1 MADLDITQPNKGLEL
16 KFRTIILT
24 YLLSFRKSILLL
36 FLVYLLN
43 LKKDSEAFQKAQSV
57 TKQHKFNCKSQ
68 SIDRKN
74 AEKITDSQQNDND
87 SPYEKQ
93 LNEYIRVIILLIAM
107 FGGKGRL
114 KTLLATLVKAE
125 LTAVETAIKCD
136 LLQPVYCYVRNQG
149 YAITLSMKNSLLKRG
164 VNEFKA
170 DSLFSDSVPML
181 SYTDE
186 LGEVP
191 PVPLPTPLMPV
202 NPDNTT
208 SVINGIGRS
217 IQDSVMAS
225 TDVIQQPPSIPDT
238 TVPVNT
244 GTAQQPYIAITE
256 PEAVTPTEIVP
267 PPPAEG
273 IPAGKTGTTPP
284 SGGKGEGIP
293 PVPPTGKEGQGGKRP
308 RGRWLSQNSEK
319 RLREISIQACIHA
332 AKMTYRVIAPLV
344 PLVVQWIYEGRNKD
358 YILNQIENMAD
369 LRGKADA
376 IVLQIT
382 LMTNQAIQRQ
392 NMLDLG
398 FKSAKWIHVPGEFTS
413 RKTHKNF
420 NGQTF
425 DLTEGLFDTD
435 VQRNVFPCEL
445 WYCRCVMKGIIP
457 KELL

>member
-57 TKQHKFNCKSQ
+57 TKQHRFNVKSQ
-68 SIDRKN
+68 LKDRKN
-74 AEKITDSQQNDND
+74 AEKTTYSQQNDND

-93 LNEYIRVIILLIAM
+93 LNSYIQVIILLIAM

-114 KTLLATLVKAE
+114 KSLLATLVKAE

-136 LLQPVYCYVRNQG
+136 LLQPVYYYVRNQG
-149 YAITLSMKNSLLKRG
+149 YAITLSMKNNLLKRG

-202 NPDNTT
+202 NPKQTDET
-208 SVINGIGRS
+208 INSIGRS

-273 IPAGKTGTTPP
+273 IPAGTTGTTPP
-284 SGGKGEGIP
+284 GGGEGIP
-293 PVPPTGKEGQGGKRP
+293 PTPPKSKEGQGGKRP

>member
-57 TKQHKFNCKSQ
+57 TKQHRFNVKSQ
-68 SIDRKN
+68 LKDRKN
-74 AEKITDSQQNDND
+74 AEKITYPQQNSND
-87 SPYEKQ
+87 LPYEKQ
-93 LNEYIRVIILLIAM
+93 LNSYIQVIILLIAM

-114 KTLLATLVKAE
+114 KSLLATLVKAE

-136 LLQPVYCYVRNQG
+136 LLQPVYSYVRNQG
-149 YAITLSMKNSLLKRG
+149 YAITLSMKNNLLKRG

-202 NPDNTT
+202 NPKQTT
-208 SVINGIGRS
+208 DTINSIGRS

-273 IPAGKTGTTPP
+273 IPAGKTGITPP
-284 SGGKGEGIP
+284 GGGEGIP
-293 PVPPTGKEGQGGKRP
+293 PTPPKSKEGQGGKRP

>member
-1 MADLDITQPNKGLEL
+1 
-16 KFRTIILT
+16 
-24 YLLSFRKSILLL
+24 
-36 FLVYLLN
+36 
-43 LKKDSEAFQKAQSV
+43 
-57 TKQHKFNCKSQ
+57 
-68 SIDRKN
+68 
-74 AEKITDSQQNDND
+74 
-87 SPYEKQ
+87 
-93 LNEYIRVIILLIAM
+93 
-107 FGGKGRL
+107 
-114 KTLLATLVKAE
+114 
-125 LTAVETAIKCD
+125 
-136 LLQPVYCYVRNQG
+136 
-149 YAITLSMKNSLLKRG
+149 
-164 VNEFKA
+164 
-170 DSLFSDSVPML
+170 
-181 SYTDE
+181 
-186 LGEVP
+186 
-191 PVPLPTPLMPV
+191 
-202 NPDNTT
+202 
-208 SVINGIGRS
+208 
-217 IQDSVMAS
+217 MAS

-273 IPAGKTGTTPP
+273 IPAGKTGITPP
-284 SGGKGEGIP
+284 GGGEGIP
-293 PVPPTGKEGQGGKRP
+293 PTPPKSREGQGGKRP

-344 PLVVQWIYEGRNKD
+344 PLVVNWIYEGRNKD

-398 FKSAKWIHVPGEFTS
+398 FKSARWIHVPGEFTS

>member
-68 SIDRKN
+68 SKDRKN

-93 LNEYIRVIILLIAM
+93 LNDYIRVIILLIAM

-149 YAITLSMKNSLLKRG
+149 YAITLSMKNNLLKRG

-191 PVPLPTPLMPV
+191 PVPLPTLLMPV
-202 NPDNTT
+202 NPMQTT
-208 SVINGIGRS
+208 DTINSIGRN

-225 TDVIQQPPSIPDT
+225 TDVIQQPQTIPDT

-273 IPAGKTGTTPP
+273 IPAGKTGITPP
-284 SGGKGEGIP
+284 GGGEGIP
-293 PVPPTGKEGQGGKRP
+293 PTPPKSQGGQGGKRP

-344 PLVVQWIYEGRNKD
+344 PLVVNWIYEGRNKD

-398 FKSAKWIHVPGEFTS
+398 FKSARWIHVPGEFTS
-413 RKTHKNF
+413 RKTHKEF
-420 NGQTF
+420 NGQMF

>member
-1 MADLDITQPNKGLEL
+1 MADLDVTQPNKGLEL

-57 TKQHKFNCKSQ
+57 TKQHRFNVKSQ
-68 SIDRKN
+68 LKDRKN
-74 AEKITDSQQNDND
+74 AEKTTYSQQNDND
-87 SPYEKQ
+87 SAYEKQ
-93 LNEYIRVIILLIAM
+93 LNSYIQVIILLIAM

-114 KTLLATLVKAE
+114 KSLLATLVKAE

-136 LLQPVYCYVRNQG
+136 LLQPVYSYVRNQG
-149 YAITLSMKNSLLKRG
+149 YAITLSIKNNLLKRG

-202 NPDNTT
+202 NPKQTDET
-208 SVINGIGRS
+208 INSIGRS

-273 IPAGKTGTTPP
+273 IPAGKTGITPP
-284 SGGKGEGIP
+284 GGGEGIP
-293 PVPPTGKEGQGGKRP
+293 PTPPKSKEGQGGKRP

-319 RLREISIQACIHA
+319 RLREISIQACIAA

>member
-1 MADLDITQPNKGLEL
+1 MADLDVTQPNRGLEL

-57 TKQHKFNCKSQ
+57 TKQHRFNVKSQ
-68 SIDRKN
+68 LKAGNN
-74 AEKITDSQQNDND
+74 AEKITYSQQNGDD
-87 SPYEKQ
+87 SAYEKQ

-114 KTLLATLVKAE
+114 KSLLATLVKAE
-125 LTAVETAIKCD
+125 LTAVETAIRCD

-149 YAITLSMKNSLLKRG
+149 YAITLSMKNNLLKRG

-202 NPDNTT
+202 NPKQTT
-208 SVINGIGRS
+208 ETINSIGRS

-273 IPAGKTGTTPP
+273 IPAGTTGITPP
-284 SGGKGEGIP
+284 GGGEGIP
-293 PVPPTGKEGQGGKRP
+293 PTPPKSKEGQSGKRP

-344 PLVVQWIYEGRNKD
+344 PLVVNWIYEGRNKD

>member
-68 SIDRKN
+68 SKDRKN

-93 LNEYIRVIILLIAM
+93 LNDYIRVIILLIAM

-114 KTLLATLVKAE
+114 KSLLATLVKAE

-136 LLQPVYCYVRNQG
+136 LLQPVYSYVRNQG
-149 YAITLSMKNSLLKRG
+149 YAITLSMKNNLLKRG

-170 DSLFSDSVPML
+170 DSLFLDSVPML

-202 NPDNTT
+202 NPKQTDET
-208 SVINGIGRS
+208 INSIGRS

-225 TDVIQQPPSIPDT
+225 TDVIQQPQTIPDT

-284 SGGKGEGIP
+284 GGGEGIP
-293 PVPPTGKEGQGGKRP
+293 PTPPKSQGGQGGKRP

-358 YILNQIENMAD
+358 YILDQIENMAD

-398 FKSAKWIHVPGEFTS
+398 FKSARWIHVPGEFTS

>member
-1 MADLDITQPNKGLEL
+1 MADLDVTQPNKGLEL
-16 KFRTIILT
+16 KFRAIILT

-43 LKKDSEAFQKAQSV
+43 LKKDSEAFQKVQSL
-57 TKQHKFNCKSQ
+57 TKQHRFNCKSQ
-68 SIDRKN
+68 SKDRKN

-87 SPYEKQ
+87 TAYEKQ
-93 LNEYIRVIILLIAM
+93 LNDYIRVIILLIAM

-114 KTLLATLVKAE
+114 KSLLATLVKAE
-125 LTAVETAIKCD
+125 LTAIETAIKCD

-149 YAITLSMKNSLLKRG
+149 YAITLSMKNNLLKRG

-202 NPDNTT
+202 NPKQTDET
-208 SVINGIGRS
+208 INSIGRS

-244 GTAQQPYIAITE
+244 GTAQQPYVAITE
-256 PEAVTPTEIVP
+256 PEAVTPMEIVP

-273 IPAGKTGTTPP
+273 IPAGKTGITPP
-284 SGGKGEGIP
+284 GGGEGIP
-293 PVPPTGKEGQGGKRP
+293 PTPPKSQEGQGGKRP

-344 PLVVQWIYEGRNKD
+344 PLVVNWIYEGRNKD

>member
-43 LKKDSEAFQKAQSV
+43 LKKDSEAFQKAQRL
-57 TKQHKFNCKSQ
+57 TKQHRFNCKSQ
-68 SIDRKN
+68 PKGGKN
-74 AEKITDSQQNDND
+74 AEKITYSQQNDDD
-87 SPYEKQ
+87 SAYEKQ
-93 LNEYIRVIILLIAM
+93 LNSYIQVIILLIAM

-114 KTLLATLVKAE
+114 KSLLATLVKAE

-149 YAITLSMKNSLLKRG
+149 YAITLSMKNNLLKRG

-170 DSLFSDSVPML
+170 DSLFSDSVPLL

-191 PVPLPTPLMPV
+191 PAPLPTPLTPV
-202 NPDNTT
+202 NPKQTDET
-208 SVINGIGRS
+208 INSIGQS

-273 IPAGKTGTTPP
+273 IPAGKTGITPP
-284 SGGKGEGIP
+284 GGGEGIP
-293 PVPPTGKEGQGGKRP
+293 PTPPKSKEGQGGKRS

-344 PLVVQWIYEGRNKD
+344 PLVVNWIYEGRNKD
-358 YILNQIENMAD
+358 YILDQIENMAD

-435 VQRNVFPCEL
+435 VQRKVFPCEL

>member
-43 LKKDSEAFQKAQSV
+43 LKKDSEAFQKAQSL
-57 TKQHKFNCKSQ
+57 TKQHRFNVKSQ
-68 SIDRKN
+68 LKGGYN
-74 AEKITDSQQNDND
+74 AEKTTDSQQNDDD
-87 SPYEKQ
+87 SAYEKQ
-93 LNEYIRVIILLIAM
+93 LNSYIQVIILLIAM
-107 FGGKGRL
+107 FGGKGKL
-114 KTLLATLVKAE
+114 KSLLATLVKAE

-136 LLQPVYCYVRNQG
+136 LLQPVYSYVRNQG
-149 YAITLSMKNSLLKRG
+149 YAITLSMKNNLLKRG

-170 DSLFSDSVPML
+170 DSLFSDSVPIL

-191 PVPLPTPLMPV
+191 PAPLPTPLMPV
-202 NPDNTT
+202 DSKQTT
-208 SVINGIGRS
+208 ETINSIGRN

-244 GTAQQPYIAITE
+244 GTAQQPYVAITE

-273 IPAGKTGTTPP
+273 IPAGKTGITPP
-284 SGGKGEGIP
+284 SGGEGIP
-293 PVPPTGKEGQGGKRP
+293 PTPPKSKEGQGGKRP

-344 PLVVQWIYEGRNKD
+344 PLVVNWIYEGRNKD

-420 NGQTF
+420 NGQAF

>member
-1 MADLDITQPNKGLEL
+1 MADLDVTQPNKGLEL

-57 TKQHKFNCKSQ
+57 TKQHRFNVKSQ
-68 SIDRKN
+68 LKDRKN
-74 AEKITDSQQNDND
+74 AEKITDSQQNDDD

-93 LNEYIRVIILLIAM
+93 LNDYIRVIILLIAM

-114 KTLLATLVKAE
+114 KSLLATLVKAE

-149 YAITLSMKNSLLKRG
+149 YAITLSMKNNLLKRG

-202 NPDNTT
+202 NPKQT
-208 SVINGIGRS
+208 SDTINSIGRS

-273 IPAGKTGTTPP
+273 IPAGKTGITPP
-284 SGGKGEGIP
+284 GGGEGIP
-293 PVPPTGKEGQGGKRP
+293 PTPPKPREEQGGKRP

-344 PLVVQWIYEGRNKD
+344 PLVVNWIYEGRNKD
-358 YILNQIENMAD
+358 YILTQIENMAD

>member
-57 TKQHKFNCKSQ
+57 TKQHRFNVKSQ
-68 SIDRKN
+68 LKDRKN
-74 AEKITDSQQNDND
+74 AEKITDSQQNDDD
-87 SPYEKQ
+87 SAYEKQ
-93 LNEYIRVIILLIAM
+93 LNSYIQVIILLIAM
-107 FGGKGRL
+107 FGGKGKL
-114 KTLLATLVKAE
+114 KSLLATLVKAE

-136 LLQPVYCYVRNQG
+136 LLQPVYSYVRNQG
-149 YAITLSMKNSLLKRG
+149 YAVTLSMKNNLIKRG

-191 PVPLPTPLMPV
+191 PAPLPTPLMPV
-202 NPDNTT
+202 NPKQTT
-208 SVINGIGRS
+208 ETINSIGRS

-273 IPAGKTGTTPP
+273 IPAGTTGTTPP
-284 SGGKGEGIP
+284 GGGEGIP
-293 PVPPTGKEGQGGKRP
+293 PTPPKSREGQGGKRP

-344 PLVVQWIYEGRNKD
+344 PLVVNWIYEGRNKD

-398 FKSAKWIHVPGEFTS
+398 FKSARWIHVPGEFTS

>member
-1 MADLDITQPNKGLEL
+1 MADLDVTQPNKGLEL
-16 KFRTIILT
+16 KFRAIILT

-57 TKQHKFNCKSQ
+57 TKQHRFNVKSQ
-68 SIDRKN
+68 LKDRKN

-87 SPYEKQ
+87 SAYEKQ
-93 LNEYIRVIILLIAM
+93 LNSYIQVIILLIAM
-107 FGGKGRL
+107 FGGKGKL
-114 KTLLATLVKAE
+114 KSLLATLVKAE
-125 LTAVETAIKCD
+125 LTAVETSIKCD
-136 LLQPVYCYVRNQG
+136 LLQPVYSYVRNQG
-149 YAITLSMKNSLLKRG
+149 YAITLSMKNNLIKRG

-191 PVPLPTPLMPV
+191 PAPLPTPLMPV
-202 NPDNTT
+202 NPKQTT
-208 SVINGIGRS
+208 ETINSIGRS

-244 GTAQQPYIAITE
+244 GTAQQPYVAITE

-273 IPAGKTGTTPP
+273 IPAGTTGTTPP
-284 SGGKGEGIP
+284 GGGEGIP
-293 PVPPTGKEGQGGKRP
+293 PTPPKSREGQGGKRP

-344 PLVVQWIYEGRNKD
+344 PLVVNWIYEGRNKD

-398 FKSAKWIHVPGEFTS
+398 FKSARWIHVPGEFTS

>member
-57 TKQHKFNCKSQ
+57 TKQHRFNVKSQ
-68 SIDRKN
+68 LKDRKN

-87 SPYEKQ
+87 SAYEKQ

-149 YAITLSMKNSLLKRG
+149 YAITLSMKNNLLKRG

-202 NPDNTT
+202 NPKQTAET
-208 SVINGIGRS
+208 INSIGRS

-256 PEAVTPTEIVP
+256 
-267 PPPAEG
+267 
-273 IPAGKTGTTPP
+273 GKTGITPP
-284 SGGKGEGIP
+284 GGGGGIP
-293 PVPPTGKEGQGGKRP
+293 PTPPKSKEGQGGKRP

-344 PLVVQWIYEGRNKD
+344 PLVVNWIYEGRNKD

>member
-1 MADLDITQPNKGLEL
+1 MADLDVTQPNKGLEL

-43 LKKDSEAFQKAQSV
+43 LKKDSEAFQKAQSL

-68 SIDRKN
+68 SKDRKN

-93 LNEYIRVIILLIAM
+93 LNDYIRVIILLIAM
-107 FGGKGRL
+107 FGGKGKL
-114 KTLLATLVKAE
+114 KSLLATLVKAE

-149 YAITLSMKNSLLKRG
+149 YAITLSMKDNLLKRG

-202 NPDNTT
+202 NPKQTDET
-208 SVINGIGRS
+208 INSIGRN

-273 IPAGKTGTTPP
+273 IPAGKTGITPP
-284 SGGKGEGIP
+284 GGGEGIP
-293 PVPPTGKEGQGGKRP
+293 PTPPKSREGQGGKRP

-319 RLREISIQACIHA
+319 RLREISIQACIAA

-398 FKSAKWIHVPGEFTS
+398 FKSARWIHVPGEFTS

-425 DLTEGLFDTD
+425 DLTEGLFDSD

>member
-57 TKQHKFNCKSQ
+57 TKQHRFNVKSQ
-68 SIDRKN
+68 LKDRKN

-114 KTLLATLVKAE
+114 KSLLATLVKAE

-149 YAITLSMKNSLLKRG
+149 YAITLSMKNNLLKRG

-202 NPDNTT
+202 DSKQTT
-208 SVINGIGRS
+208 DTINGIGRS

-244 GTAQQPYIAITE
+244 GTAQQPYNRAGSGNTDGNYTATTGRRDTGRKNRHNTAWRGWRNTTYTAEVKRGAGRKTAKRALAFSEFRKETE
-256 PEAVTPTEIVP
+256 RNQH
-267 PPPAEG
+267 
-273 IPAGKTGTTPP
+273 TGVHTC
-284 SGGKGEGIP
+284 
-293 PVPPTGKEGQGGKRP
+293 
-308 RGRWLSQNSEK
+308 SQND
-319 RLREISIQACIHA
+319 IQSHSTLSTVSCE
-332 AKMTYRVIAPLV
+332 L
-344 PLVVQWIYEGRNKD
+344 
-358 YILNQIENMAD
+358 D
-369 LRGKADA
+369 LRRPE
-376 IVLQIT
+376 
-382 LMTNQAIQRQ
+382 QR
-392 NMLDLG
+392 LYPEPD
-398 FKSAKWIHVPGEFTS
+398 
-413 RKTHKNF
+413 
-420 NGQTF
+420 
-425 DLTEGLFDTD
+425 
-435 VQRNVFPCEL
+435 
-445 WYCRCVMKGIIP
+445 
-457 KELL
+457 

>member
-57 TKQHKFNCKSQ
+57 TKQHRFNVKSQ
-68 SIDRKN
+68 LKDRKN
-74 AEKITDSQQNDND
+74 AEKITDSQQNSND

-93 LNEYIRVIILLIAM
+93 LNSYIQVIILLIAM

-114 KTLLATLVKAE
+114 KSLLATLVKAE

-149 YAITLSMKNSLLKRG
+149 YAITLSMKNNLLKRG

-170 DSLFSDSVPML
+170 DSLFSDSVPLL

-191 PVPLPTPLMPV
+191 PAPLPTPLMPV
-202 NPDNTT
+202 NPKQTDET
-208 SVINGIGRS
+208 INSIGRS

-273 IPAGKTGTTPP
+273 IPAGTTGITPP
-284 SGGKGEGIP
+284 GGGEGIP
-293 PVPPTGKEGQGGKRP
+293 PTPPKSQGGQGGKRP

-420 NGQTF
+420 NGQIF

>member
-1 MADLDITQPNKGLEL
+1 MADLDVTQPNKGLEL

-43 LKKDSEAFQKAQSV
+43 LKKDSEAFQKAQSL
-57 TKQHKFNCKSQ
+57 TKQHRFNVKSQ
-68 SIDRKN
+68 LKDRKN
-74 AEKITDSQQNDND
+74 AEKTTYSQQNDND
-87 SPYEKQ
+87 SAYEKQ
-93 LNEYIRVIILLIAM
+93 LNSYIQVIILLIAM

-114 KTLLATLVKAE
+114 KSLLATLVKAE

-149 YAITLSMKNSLLKRG
+149 YAITLSMKNNLLKRG

-170 DSLFSDSVPML
+170 GSLFSDSVPML

-202 NPDNTT
+202 NPKQTDET
-208 SVINGIGRS
+208 INSIGRS

-267 PPPAEG
+267 PSPAEG
-273 IPAGKTGTTPP
+273 IPAGKTGITPP
-284 SGGKGEGIP
+284 GGGEGIP
-293 PVPPTGKEGQGGKRP
+293 PTPPKSREGQGGKRP

-344 PLVVQWIYEGRNKD
+344 PLVVNWIYEGRNKD

>member
-43 LKKDSEAFQKAQSV
+43 LKKDSEAFQKAQSL
-57 TKQHKFNCKSQ
+57 TKQHRFNVKSQ
-68 SIDRKN
+68 LKDRKN
-74 AEKITDSQQNDND
+74 AEKTTYSQQNDND
-87 SPYEKQ
+87 TAYEKQ
-93 LNEYIRVIILLIAM
+93 LNSYIQVIILLIAM
-107 FGGKGRL
+107 FGGKGKL
-114 KTLLATLVKAE
+114 KSLLATLVKAE

-149 YAITLSMKNSLLKRG
+149 YAITLSMKSNLLKRG

-202 NPDNTT
+202 NPKQTT
-208 SVINGIGRS
+208 DTINGIGRN

-273 IPAGKTGTTPP
+273 IPAGKTDTTPP
-284 SGGKGEGIP
+284 GGGEGIP
-293 PVPPTGKEGQGGKRP
+293 PTPPKSQGGQGGKRP

-398 FKSAKWIHVPGEFTS
+398 FKSARWIHVPGEFTS

-457 KELL
+457 KELI

>member
-57 TKQHKFNCKSQ
+57 TKQHRFNVKSQ
-68 SIDRKN
+68 LKDRKN

-125 LTAVETAIKCD
+125 LTAVETAIRCD

-149 YAITLSMKNSLLKRG
+149 YAITLSMKNNLLKRG

-202 NPDNTT
+202 NPKQTAET
-208 SVINGIGRS
+208 INSIGRS

-273 IPAGKTGTTPP
+273 IPAGKTGITPP
-284 SGGKGEGIP
+284 GGGEGIP
-293 PVPPTGKEGQGGKRP
+293 PTPPKSKEGQGGKRP

>member
-1 MADLDITQPNKGLEL
+1 MADLDVTQPNKGLEL

-57 TKQHKFNCKSQ
+57 TKQHRFNCKSQ
-68 SIDRKN
+68 PKGGKN
-74 AEKITDSQQNDND
+74 AEKITYSQQNDDD
-87 SPYEKQ
+87 SAYEKQ
-93 LNEYIRVIILLIAM
+93 LNSYIQVIILLIAM

-114 KTLLATLVKAE
+114 KSLLATLVKAE

-149 YAITLSMKNSLLKRG
+149 YAITLSMRNSLLKRG

-170 DSLFSDSVPML
+170 DSLFSDSVPLL

-191 PVPLPTPLMPV
+191 PAPLPTPLMPV
-202 NPDNTT
+202 DSKQTT
-208 SVINGIGRS
+208 ETINSIGQS

-225 TDVIQQPPSIPDT
+225 TDVIQQPQSIPDT

-273 IPAGKTGTTPP
+273 IPAGKTGMTPP
-284 SGGKGEGIP
+284 GGGGGIP
-293 PVPPTGKEGQGGKRP
+293 PTPPKLKEGQGGKRP

-344 PLVVQWIYEGRNKD
+344 PLVVNWIYEGRNKD

-398 FKSAKWIHVPGEFTS
+398 FKSARWIHVPGEFTS

-425 DLTEGLFDTD
+425 DLNEGLFDTD
-435 VQRNVFPCEL
+435 VQRKVFPCEL

>member
-1 MADLDITQPNKGLEL
+1 MADLDVTQPNKGLEL
-16 KFRTIILT
+16 KFRAIILT

-43 LKKDSEAFQKAQSV
+43 LKKDSEAFQKAQSL
-57 TKQHKFNCKSQ
+57 TKQHRFNSKSQ
-68 SIDRKN
+68 SKDRKN

-87 SPYEKQ
+87 TPYEKQ
-93 LNEYIRVIILLIAM
+93 LNDYIRVIILLIAM
-107 FGGKGRL
+107 FSGKGRL
-114 KTLLATLVKAE
+114 KSLLATLVKAE

-149 YAITLSMKNSLLKRG
+149 YAITLSMKNNLLKRG

-170 DSLFSDSVPML
+170 DSLFSESVPML

-202 NPDNTT
+202 NPKQTT
-208 SVINGIGRS
+208 ETINSIGRS

-273 IPAGKTGTTPP
+273 IPAGKTGITPP
-284 SGGKGEGIP
+284 GGGEGIP
-293 PVPPTGKEGQGGKRP
+293 PTPPKSREGQGGKRP

-382 LMTNQAIQRQ
+382 LMTNQAVQRQ

-398 FKSAKWIHVPGEFTS
+398 FKSARWIHVPGEFTS

>member
-1 MADLDITQPNKGLEL
+1 MADLDVTQPNKGLEL

-43 LKKDSEAFQKAQSV
+43 LKKDSEAFQKAQSL
-57 TKQHKFNCKSQ
+57 TKQHRFNCKSQ
-68 SIDRKN
+68 LKDRKN
-74 AEKITDSQQNDND
+74 AEKTTYSQQNDND

-93 LNEYIRVIILLIAM
+93 LNSYIQVIILLIAM

-114 KTLLATLVKAE
+114 KSLLATLIKAE

-136 LLQPVYCYVRNQG
+136 LLQPVYSYVRNQG
-149 YAITLSMKNSLLKRG
+149 YAITLSMKNNLLKRG

-170 DSLFSDSVPML
+170 DSLFSDSVPLL

-202 NPDNTT
+202 NPKQTDET
-208 SVINGIGRS
+208 INSIGRS

-273 IPAGKTGTTPP
+273 IPAGKTGITPP
-284 SGGKGEGIP
+284 GGGEGIP
-293 PVPPTGKEGQGGKRP
+293 PTPPKSREGQGEKRP

-319 RLREISIQACIHA
+319 RLREISIQACIAA

-457 KELL
+457 KEL

>member
-1 MADLDITQPNKGLEL
+1 MADLDVTQPNKGLEL

-57 TKQHKFNCKSQ
+57 TKQHRFNVKSQ
-68 SIDRKN
+68 LKDRKN
-74 AEKITDSQQNDND
+74 AEKITDSQQNSDD

-93 LNEYIRVIILLIAM
+93 LNSYIQVIILLIAM

-114 KTLLATLVKAE
+114 KSLLATLVKAE
-125 LTAVETAIKCD
+125 LTAVETAIRCD
-136 LLQPVYCYVRNQG
+136 LLQPVYSYVRNQG
-149 YAITLSMKNSLLKRG
+149 YAITLSMKNNLLKRG

-202 NPDNTT
+202 NPKQTDET
-208 SVINGIGRS
+208 INSIGRS

-273 IPAGKTGTTPP
+273 IPAGKTGITPP
-284 SGGKGEGIP
+284 GGGEGIP
-293 PVPPTGKEGQGGKRP
+293 PTPPKSKEGQGGKRP

>member
-57 TKQHKFNCKSQ
+57 TKQHRFNVKSQ
-68 SIDRKN
+68 LKDRKN
-74 AEKITDSQQNDND
+74 AEKTTYSQQNDND
-87 SPYEKQ
+87 SAYEKQ
-93 LNEYIRVIILLIAM
+93 LNSYIQVIILLIAM

-114 KTLLATLVKAE
+114 KSLLATLVKAE

-136 LLQPVYCYVRNQG
+136 LLQPVYSYVRNQG
-149 YAITLSMKNSLLKRG
+149 YAITLSMKNNLLKRG

-202 NPDNTT
+202 NPKQTT
-208 SVINGIGRS
+208 DTINGIGRS

-273 IPAGKTGTTPP
+273 IPAGKTGITPP
-284 SGGKGEGIP
+284 GGGEGIP
-293 PVPPTGKEGQGGKRP
+293 PTPPKSREGQGGKRP

-319 RLREISIQACIHA
+319 RLREISIQACIAA

-398 FKSAKWIHVPGEFTS
+398 FKSARWIHVPGEFTS

>member
-57 TKQHKFNCKSQ
+57 TKQHRFNVKSQ
-68 SIDRKN
+68 LKDRKN
-74 AEKITDSQQNDND
+74 AEKTTVSQQNDD
-87 SPYEKQ
+87 ESPYEKQ
-93 LNEYIRVIILLIAM
+93 LNSYIQVIILLIAM

-114 KTLLATLVKAE
+114 KSLLATLVKAE
-125 LTAVETAIKCD
+125 LTAVETAIRCD

-149 YAITLSMKNSLLKRG
+149 YAITLSMKNNLLKRG

-170 DSLFSDSVPML
+170 DSLFSDSVPLL

-202 NPDNTT
+202 DSKQTT
-208 SVINGIGRS
+208 DTINSIGRS
-217 IQDSVMAS
+217 IQDSVMPS
-225 TDVIQQPPSIPDT
+225 NDVIQQPPSIPDT

-273 IPAGKTGTTPP
+273 IPAGKTGITPP
-284 SGGKGEGIP
+284 GGGEGIP
-293 PVPPTGKEGQGGKRP
+293 PTPPKSKEGQGGKRP